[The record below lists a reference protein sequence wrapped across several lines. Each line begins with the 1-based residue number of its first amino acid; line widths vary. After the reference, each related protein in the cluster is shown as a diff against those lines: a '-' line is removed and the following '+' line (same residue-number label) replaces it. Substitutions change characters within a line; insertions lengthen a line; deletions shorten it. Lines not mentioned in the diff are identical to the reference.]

1 MGRNV
6 FHTCINESMKD
17 IISELIS
24 RVNATKK
31 EIADAVAA
39 GSANTFDVY
48 QRLVGR
54 NEGLTIALQILEDL
68 MTGDEEQDE
77 Q

>member
-1 MGRNV
+1 
-6 FHTCINESMKD
+6 MKD

-24 RVNATKK
+24 HVNETKK

-39 GSANTFDVY
+39 GSANSFDVY

-54 NEGLTIALQILEDL
+54 NEGLSIALQILDDL
-68 MTGDEEQDE
+68 MTGDEEQDKS
-77 Q
+77 